1 MTYLA
6 LFRPR
11 LNEPGETRYLS
22 AFHVNVVTVLE
33 DQPSHQRSRE
43 AQSPWLTRNSQADQH
58 LQAVAPAQTAGRRV
72 GAGAGATPVFVAM
85 IRHEYLPRSLAFTRG
100 SLPHLPLQRSSKSE
114 GNFELQANSLR
125 RSSHHGNSHS

>member
-22 AFHVNVVTVLE
+22 AFRVNVVTVLE

-43 AQSPWLTRNSQADQH
+43 AQSPWLTRKSQADQH
-58 LQAVAPAQTAGRRV
+58 LEAVAPAQTAGRRV
-72 GAGAGATPVFVAM
+72 GAGAGATPVFAAVT
-85 IRHEYLPRSLAFTRG
+85 RHDTSLARG
-100 SLPHLPLQRSSKSE
+100 GSFVGRSRTCPSSPLTNR
-114 GNFELQANSLR
+114 FAIRRQANFISKE
-125 RSSHHGNSHS
+125 